1 LLVKLFNK
9 IAIIIF
15 NFIQDISMLPTIKN
29 KFISLLQ
36 LILVLIFIIFE
47 ELIWEGIAKPIYE
60 AIHSLKILQKI
71 EAKLQH
77 INAYVIL
84 VIFVVLL
91 ATVETFGIYAGMLF
105 VSGQVLLGL
114 ALYISKIPIA
124 AFTFWLFRV
133 TEEKLMQFGWFKW
146 LYEKLLAGIAWLK
159 SRKIYVDTMERL
171 KHIKERLKKRAK
183 ALKEKYFSKES
194 PFVTKVKH
202 LYRTI
207 KASLKNK

>member
-1 LLVKLFNK
+1 
-9 IAIIIF
+9 
-15 NFIQDISMLPTIKN
+15 MLTVIKN
-29 KFISLLQ
+29 KVISLLQ
-36 LILVLIFIIFE
+36 LILVMIFIIFE

-133 TEEKLMQFGWFKW
+133 TEDKLMQFGWFKW
-146 LYEKLLAGIAWLK
+146 LYEKMMEGIAWLK
-159 SRKIYVDTMERL
+159 SREMYVETMARL
-171 KHIKERLKKRAK
+171 KRIKEKLKKRIK
-183 ALKEKYFSKES
+183 AFKAKYFAKES
-194 PFVTKVKH
+194 PFMTKVKR
-202 LYRTI
+202 LYKTV
-207 KASLKNK
+207 KATLKK

>member
-1 LLVKLFNK
+1 
-9 IAIIIF
+9 
-15 NFIQDISMLPTIKN
+15 MLTVIKN
-29 KFISLLQ
+29 KVISLLQ
-36 LILVLIFIIFE
+36 LILVMIFIIFE

-133 TEEKLMQFGWFKW
+133 TEDKLMQFGWFKW
-146 LYEKLLAGIAWLK
+146 LYEKMMEGIAWLK
-159 SRKIYVDTMERL
+159 SREMYVETMARL
-171 KHIKERLKKRAK
+171 KRIKEKLKKRIK
-183 ALKEKYFSKES
+183 AFKAKYFAKES
-194 PFVTKVKH
+194 PFMTKVKR
-202 LYRTI
+202 LYKTI
-207 KASLKNK
+207 KASLKK